1 MIGFLA
7 FLVLT
12 TPNLRHGCLH
22 SNPRLA
28 ASVICF
34 PFHSSMPILLC
45 AGYATRPASIQWASG
60 APSSGVV
67 RLEREACNS
76 YPWKA
81 VIMDAWN
88 QLSWSNGWHFVFWRP
103 LVQIS
108 VRRPLFRLL
117 VVLYSFFSQMAG
129 WCHLKFETIISFHI
143 LPNSLVASHS
153 VIWCCVV
160 FGTDSVVQ

>member
-12 TPNLRHGCLH
+12 TPNLRHGSLP
-22 SNPRLA
+22 SNPHLA
-28 ASVICF
+28 ASAISF
-34 PFHSSMPILLC
+34 PFHSPVPILLC

-60 APSSGVV
+60 APSAGVV
-67 RLEREACNS
+67 RLEREACNWS
-76 YPWKA
+76 PWRTG
-81 VIMDAWN
+81 IINAWN
-88 QLSWSNGWHFVFWRP
+88 QLSLSSGWHFVFWRP

-117 VVLYSFFSQMAG
+117 MVLYNSYSQMAG
-129 WCHLKFETIISFHI
+129 WCHLKFETIISFLI
-143 LPNSLVASHS
+143 LPNSLVTSRS

-160 FGTDSVVQ
+160 FGTDNVVQ